1 MKEHAAPIYWLGVH
15 KTGTTFLQACLEAS
29 REALVQYRVDYQSLD
44 AFRTAHTRPLLNLH
58 GTPETPSAS
67 PADRCQLVFD
77 ENILG
82 LVQHVASPEGLYPEG
97 SWRADEMAD
106 HLGLE
111 APQLVLGL
119 RGFAGFLPSL
129 YCEALKAT
137 PFQPFRRF
145 LRTPL
150 ERLSWQ
156 PLVAG
161 LINTFPD
168 SPITIYTAETL
179 RNNETRLLS
188 HLLDI
193 PAGALS
199 RANHS
204 ERPGFSQQAIDEMM
218 KLYEAG
224 DLDRAM
230 VRRLVRAHP
239 RGPDAPGFDPWSVEE
254 LTQLDSLYTKDLEAM
269 ISWPRVTLLDPSK
282 L

>member
-29 REALVQYRVDYQSLD
+29 REALVQHRVDYQSLD
-44 AFRTAHTRPLLNLH
+44 EFRTAHTRPLLNLP
-58 GTPETPSAS
+58 GVPEAPSAS
-67 PADRCQLVFD
+67 TPDRCHLIFD

-82 LVQHVASPEGLYPEG
+82 LVQHVAAPEGLYPEG
-97 SWRADEMAD
+97 PWRADEMSD

-111 APQLVLGL
+111 APRLVLGL

-137 PFQPFRRF
+137 PFQPFRNF

-150 ERLSWQ
+150 ESLSWQ

-161 LINTFPD
+161 LLDTFPD
-168 SPITIYTAETL
+168 SLITIYTAETL
-179 RNNETRLLS
+179 RGHETRFLS

-193 PAGALS
+193 PAEALS
-199 RANHS
+199 RADHS
-204 ERPGFSQQAIDEMM
+204 ERPGFSQRAIDEMM
-218 KLYEAG
+218 KLHAAG
-224 DLDRAM
+224 EIDRAT
-230 VRRLVRAHP
+230 VKRLVRAHP
-239 RGPDAPGFDPWSVEE
+239 RGPGVPGFDPWSTEE
-254 LTQLDSLYTKDLEAM
+254 RAQLDSLYAKDLDALAA
-269 ISWPRVTLLDPSK
+269 WPRVTLLDPSK

>member
-1 MKEHAAPIYWLGVH
+1 MIKHATPIYWLGVH

-29 REALVQYRVDYQSLD
+29 REALAQHCVDYQSLD
-44 AFRTAHTRPLLNLH
+44 AFRTAHTRPLLDLH
-58 GTPETPSAS
+58 GTPETPSALL
-67 PADRCQLVFD
+67 PDRRQLIFD

-82 LVQHVASPEGLYPEG
+82 LVQHVAAPEGLYPEG

-137 PFQPFRRF
+137 PFKPFRRF

-161 LINTFPD
+161 LLETFPE
-168 SPITIYTAETL
+168 SPITIYSAEML
-179 RNNETRLLS
+179 RDHETRLLS

-193 PAGALS
+193 PAEALS
-199 RANHS
+199 RADHS
-204 ERPGFSQQAIDEMM
+204 ERPGFSQRAIDEMIR
-218 KLYEAG
+218 LHEAG
-224 DLDRAM
+224 DLDRTT
-230 VRRLVRAHP
+230 VKRLVRVHP
-239 RGPDAPGFDPWSVEE
+239 RGPGVPGFDPWSAEE
-254 LTQLDSLYTKDLEAM
+254 RSQLDSLYAKDLEAL
-269 ISWPRVTLLDPSK
+269 SAWPRVTLLDPSK